1 MVSVMRGSEH
11 RVDVAVVGG
20 GLAGASLACALGGL
34 GLSVA
39 VIERRSGQPA
49 APAAYDAR
57 TTALTYSSRR
67 ALEGIGVW
75 DALAAAVA
83 PVREV
88 HVSDAGHP
96 GRLRI
101 DARELDL
108 PTLGY
113 VVENHVLAGTLY
125 RRLAELRDVALISG
139 AAVTSLVS
147 DHEAAVLTLE
157 GDAAPSRLRCRLV
170 VGADGAS
177 SPTRDQA
184 GIAARRHA
192 YDQKAVVA
200 TVSPERSLA
209 DRSWERFTRE
219 GPAALLP
226 VDEERAALI
235 WTVSSATAE
244 RLMSLD
250 DADFAQQAAARFA
263 GRVGRLQKVGRRDAY
278 DLELVRAHQLTSER
292 MALVGNAAHA
302 LHPVAAQG
310 FNLGLR
316 DVAVL
321 AELVAAGRDP
331 GEPRLLREYA
341 RRRRSDIAR
350 TTALTHGLVSLFA
363 SDDPL
368 VGIGRSAGML
378 GVDLSRRGKRSLARR
393 FLGLSPDM
401 PRLMRGRPLHAAP
414 RDGGWG

>member
-1 MVSVMRGSEH
+1 MVSAMRGSED

-20 GLAGASLACALGGL
+20 GLAGASLACALSGL

-57 TTALTYSSRR
+57 TTALTYASRR

-75 DALAAAVA
+75 DALAPAAA

-108 PTLGY
+108 PTLGH
-113 VVENHVLAGTLY
+113 VAENHVLAGTLY
-125 RRLAELRDVALISG
+125 RRLAGLADVELISG
-139 AAVTSLVS
+139 AAVTSMVS
-147 DHEAAVLTLE
+147 NDEAAVLTLE
-157 GDAAPSRLRCRLV
+157 GEGVPSRLQCRLV

-177 SPTRDQA
+177 SPMRDQA
-184 GIAARRHA
+184 GIGVRRHA

-200 TVSPERSLA
+200 TVAPERSPG

-226 VDEERAALI
+226 VDGERAALI
-235 WTVSSATAE
+235 WTASAATAD
-244 RLMSLD
+244 RLMSLA
-250 DADFAQQAAARFA
+250 DADFAQQAAERFA
-263 GRVGRLQKVGRRDAY
+263 GRIGRLRSVGRRDAY
-278 DLELVRAHQLTSER
+278 DLELVRAHRLTSNR
-292 MALVGNAAHA
+292 LALVGNAAHT

-331 GEPRLLREYA
+331 GEPQLLRDYA

-363 SDDPL
+363 SDFPL
-368 VGIGRSAGML
+368 VGLGRSAGML
-378 GVDLSRRGKRSLARR
+378 GVDLSPGARRSLARR

-401 PRLMRGRPLHAAP
+401 PRLMRGRPLHTAT
-414 RDGGWG
+414 RGGGRG